1 MGQWVRLWVSGREE
15 TFADGMR
22 RGQRQCVRGRAM
34 DETLASGIGNYKN
47 LPPMIVWGRL
57 REAVPL
63 IIVHVATR
71 VSVEERH

>member
-1 MGQWVRLWVSGREE
+1 
-15 TFADGMR
+15 
-22 RGQRQCVRGRAM
+22 M